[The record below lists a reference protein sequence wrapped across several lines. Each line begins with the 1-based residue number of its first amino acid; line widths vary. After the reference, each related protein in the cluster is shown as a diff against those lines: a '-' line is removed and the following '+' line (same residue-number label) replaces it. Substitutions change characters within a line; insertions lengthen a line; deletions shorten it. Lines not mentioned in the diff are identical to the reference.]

1 MKRSAVL
8 GSAFLAVLGR
18 VPAGAQQSG
27 KVYRVGVLEPTA
39 LSSGRANFDAF
50 LRALAGL
57 GYQEGKNLE
66 IVYRSTAGDQTRL
79 PALARELVRAKPDV
93 VVAAATGRSRR

>member
-8 GSAFLAVLGR
+8 GFALLGVLGG
-18 VPAGAQQSG
+18 VPAGAQPSG
-27 KVYRVGVLEPTA
+27 KVYRVGVLEPTS

-50 LRALAGL
+50 LLALAGL

-66 IVYRSTAGDQTRL
+66 IVHRVTAGDETRL
-79 PALARELVRAKPDV
+79 PALMTELVRAKPALLRADQV
-93 VVAAATGRSRR
+93 IR